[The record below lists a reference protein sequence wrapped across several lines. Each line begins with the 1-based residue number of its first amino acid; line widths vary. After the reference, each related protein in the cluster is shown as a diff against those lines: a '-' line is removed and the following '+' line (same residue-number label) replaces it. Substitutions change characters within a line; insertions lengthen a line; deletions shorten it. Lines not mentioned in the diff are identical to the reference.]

1 MKNIYT
7 PIFIIG
13 ILLSLYAC
21 HKTDSA
27 DFIST
32 TNSTHSVV
40 YNTAMLG
47 KWNIVSDST
56 YAGVGS
62 TNHPVDYAGTSGDY
76 FNILANGIIYT
87 KEGAQ
92 LDTLSYHMSADT
104 GIVISSFGLTANGVP
119 AVSKIIT
126 YTSTSLVIASPV
138 FLTPGGV
145 FWRKVTLS
153 K

>member
-1 MKNIYT
+1 MKKTYA

-21 HKTDSA
+21 NKNVNA
-27 DFIST
+27 I
-32 TNSTHSVV
+32 NP
-40 YNTAMLG
+40 TAIVG
-47 KWNIVSDST
+47 KWNVVSDST
-56 YAGVGS
+56 YVGVGIG
-62 TNHPVDYAGTSGDY
+62 NHPVDYAGTPGDY

-87 KEGAQ
+87 KEGTQ
-92 LDTLSYHMSADT
+92 LDTLTYHLSGDT
-104 GIVISSFGLTANGVP
+104 GIVVSSFGVIANGVP
-119 AVSKIIT
+119 QVSKIKT
-126 YTSTSLVIASPV
+126 LTSTSLVIASPE